1 MESRSDLTRSE
12 AVAAITEM
20 QRDLRHLAQALTA
33 CLDGID
39 APKNRRTYLALIHE
53 QARDY
58 RDATLA
64 MVSDLDRWCPPIGP
78 DGHMRYTVAQA
89 IDASMA
95 GRAHIGRVNS
105 IAQDLMNSLPAGRAT
120 PAHDRQVQASGV
132 LDTLGPF
139 WNRSEMFYDRA
150 AGWGEQ

>member
-1 MESRSDLTRSE
+1 
-12 AVAAITEM
+12 M

-53 QARDY
+53 QAREY

-78 DGHMRYTVAQA
+78 DGRMPYTVAQA
-89 IDASMA
+89 VDASMA
-95 GRAHIGRVNS
+95 GRAHIGRVNF
-105 IAQDLMNSLPAGRAT
+105 IAQHLMNSL
-120 PAHDRQVQASGV
+120 DRQDQASRV
-132 LDTLGPF
+132 MDTLSPF